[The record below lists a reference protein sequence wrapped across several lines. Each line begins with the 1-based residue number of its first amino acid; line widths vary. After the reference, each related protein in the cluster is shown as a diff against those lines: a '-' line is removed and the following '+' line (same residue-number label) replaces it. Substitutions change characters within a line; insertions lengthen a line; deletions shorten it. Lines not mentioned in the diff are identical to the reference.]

1 MTDETIKEVK
11 GSSDLRKLARTIE
24 GIVGKSCAKIA
35 FGYGGELH
43 LHFGAKLPY
52 ENPKLSGG
60 TKGEWRLNTCGT
72 GWVLFTPHGCVAS
85 TSVNEAFLQ
94 SELRVLGNAKVV
106 DFEIGIPNNI
116 ITVEFENN
124 CLLRIIPS
132 PKDDKFDLPYWDL
145 FMPNHMVV
153 SFGPGSRWSYRRS
166 DVFAE

>member
-1 MTDETIKEVK
+1 M
-11 GSSDLRKLARTIE
+11 
-24 GIVGKSCAKIA
+24 
-35 FGYGGELH
+35 
-43 LHFGAKLPY
+43 
-52 ENPKLSGG
+52 
-60 TKGEWRLNTCGT
+60 
-72 GWVLFTPHGCVAS
+72 
-85 TSVNEAFLQ
+85 
-94 SELRVLGNAKVV
+94 LGNAKVV
-106 DFEIGIPNNI
+106 DFKIGIPNNI